1 MNLDDIVVI
10 NIHSFNYLC
19 TMNEISKSEVA
30 NLLQET
36 DLIIKK
42 WIIIKSNFSLWF
54 IKDE

>member
-1 MNLDDIVVI
+1 
-10 NIHSFNYLC
+10 
-19 TMNEISKSEVA
+19 MNEISKSEVA
-30 NLLQET
+30 NLLQKT